1 MKIEKVNDHQIRCT
15 LTSADLIERQLKLS
29 ELAYGTEKA
38 KNLFQDMMEQA
49 QDEFGFEAD
58 NTPLMIEAI
67 PLSADSIVLIITKMD
82 NPEDIDERIP
92 KMGPLPERAMPPM
105 MDNPIPLDA
114 DDSSPDLL
122 RDVKIFAFQNL
133 DNIIR
138 GSRVIKDIYTG
149 PNSLYKDEE
158 TGDYFLVLSRNPD
171 DVAPFSNIC
180 NMLTEY
186 GVMNASSGTA
196 LAFLEEHC
204 KLMINLT
211 AMQDMGEL

>member
-15 LTSADLIERQLKLS
+15 LTSADLKERKLKLS

-67 PLSADSIVLIITKMD
+67 PLSTDSIVLIITKID
-82 NPEDIDERIP
+82 NPEEIDEHFPKIP
-92 KMGPLPERAMPPM
+92 MPGERPMSPM
-105 MDNPIPLDA
+105 MENPEPLDVKGPEHEIL
-114 DDSSPDLL
+114 S
-122 RDVKIFAFQNL
+122 DVKIFAFQNL

-138 GSRVIKDIYTG
+138 GARVIKDIYTG
-149 PNSLYKDEE
+149 ANSLYKDEE
-158 TGDYFLVLSRNPD
+158 TGDYFLVMSRNPKD
-171 DVAPFSNIC
+171 PAPFSNIC

-186 GVMNASSGTA
+186 GVLNPSSGTA

-204 KLMINLT
+204 KLMINMT
-211 AMQDMGEL
+211 AMQDMAEL

>member
-15 LTSADLIERQLKLS
+15 LTSADLKERQLKLS

-67 PLSADSIVLIITKMD
+67 PLSMDSIVLIITKIDTPEGITEQFSKIPLSNEHSMPQIME
-82 NPEDIDERIP
+82 NPE
-92 KMGPLPERAMPPM
+92 
-105 MDNPIPLDA
+105 PLD
-114 DDSSPDLL
+114 SNEPGHEILGN
-122 RDVKIFAFQNL
+122 VKIFAFQNL

-138 GSRVIKDIYTG
+138 GARVIKDIYTG
-149 PNSLYKDEE
+149 ANSLYKDTE
-158 TGDYFLVLSRNPD
+158 TGDYFLVISKSPKD
-171 DVAPFSNIC
+171 AVPFSNIC

-186 GVMNASSGTA
+186 GVLNSSSGTA

-204 KLMINLT
+204 KMMINMN
-211 AMQDMGEL
+211 AMQKMAEL